1 MFLFLLCSG
10 QNQFYGCIQFV
21 RKSLD
26 SKKTLYIQILSTN
39 QKINMIFDCM
49 GKNIVTEKSSVSN
62 ENGGSPLG
70 IPIHKIA
77 DSLKLIFKTPRLNS

>member
-1 MFLFLLCSG
+1 MFLFRLCSG

-39 QKINMIFDCM
+39 QKINIIFDCM
-49 GKNIVTEKSSVSN
+49 GKNVVTGKSPVSN
-62 ENGGSPLG
+62 ENGVP
-70 IPIHKIA
+70 P
-77 DSLKLIFKTPRLNS
+77 